1 MADVPE
7 PAQPPMAPSPV
18 NKSAAEVA
26 EDHAELDLPP
36 FLAAPKLTSLKSQ
49 VVVKHWASPRS
60 EEDILP
66 EYRAAFKMCCL
77 HPRLMVRWGFG
88 NYANVDA
95 HSVKPALATNT
106 VAIATTTIYH
116 AMALSLPL

>member
-7 PAQPPMAPSPV
+7 PAKPDEQIAPSPV
-18 NKSAAEVA
+18 NKSAAKAA
-26 EDHAELDLPP
+26 EDDAELDLPP

-60 EEDILP
+60 EDDILP

-88 NYANVDA
+88 NYA
-95 HSVKPALATNT
+95 ALMITQ
-106 VAIATTTIYH
+106 
-116 AMALSLPL
+116 